1 MSTDELLTINDLAAL
16 LGVSRSTV
24 NAWRADGAAPPE
36 VKLGGGKLIRFR
48 RVDVDQWLEDEA
60 A

>member
-1 MSTDELLTINDLAAL
+1 MLSINELAAL

-24 NAWRADGAAPPE
+24 NAWRMDGAAPAE
-36 VKLGGGKLIRFR
+36 IKLDGGKLIRFR
-48 RVDVDQWLEDEA
+48 REDIDRWLESEA

>member
-1 MSTDELLTINDLAAL
+1 MSVDLLTIDQLAKL

-24 NAWRADGAAPPE
+24 NSWRADGAAPPE
-36 VKLGGGKLIRFR
+36 IKLGGGKLIRFR